1 MIFPSAIRGQH
12 TRTQPGKGHETKN
25 ESVQIKKWPKLA
37 KGVKT
42 KWLKQTGI
50 K

>member
-1 MIFPSAIRGQH
+1 M
-12 TRTQPGKGHETKN
+12 KN
-25 ESVQIKKWPKLA
+25 ETAQIKKWPKLA
-37 KGVKT
+37 IGVKT